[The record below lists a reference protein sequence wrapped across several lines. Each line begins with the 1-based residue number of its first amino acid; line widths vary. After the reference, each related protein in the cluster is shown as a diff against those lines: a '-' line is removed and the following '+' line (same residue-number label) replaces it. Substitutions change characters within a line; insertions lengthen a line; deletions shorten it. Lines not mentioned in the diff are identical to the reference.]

1 MGYIEY
7 VEEME
12 YASRVRFIVDKDSL
26 YRFKGLPADYEL
38 LINAI
43 LRNYSGLFNDF
54 VFIDERYL
62 SRVTKLSRHRMYEI
76 LVSLHSKRLVQYAPS
91 KKCPIITFTRHR
103 VLGSDL
109 RFEHAVYD
117 ERKAVF
123 GDRLN
128 AIIKYATAADK
139 CRSVLLLEYFGEKD
153 GAPCGCCD
161 VCADERARNLVKEP
175 QIPLQ
180 GVLQLLADGAYH
192 SLEELDSLGLTRAAM
207 KLMLRE
213 LCDEER
219 ITIYGDKIKLKK

>member
-26 YRFKGLPADYEL
+26 YRFKGLPADYET

-54 VFIDERYL
+54 AFIDERYL

-109 RFEHAVYD
+109 RFERAVYD
-117 ERKAVF
+117 ERRAIF

-128 AIIKYATAADK
+128 AIIAYATGNEK
-139 CRSVLLLEYFGEKD
+139 CRSKVLLEYFGEKD
-153 GAPCGCCD
+153 GAACGCCD
-161 VCADERARNLVKEP
+161 VCADERARTATVERPVP
-175 QIPLQ
+175 QMGIM
-180 GVLQLLADGAYH
+180 QLLADGQLHA
-192 SLEELDSLGLTRAAM
+192 LEELDSLGLTRDEM
-207 KLMLRE
+207 RTLLRE
-213 LCDEER
+213 LCDEEK
-219 ITIYGDKIKLKK
+219 ITINGDKIRLNR